1 MLRRSGFGFR
11 GGILE
16 GSALCRF
23 SFSYA
28 ATRSSSCFAKSTA
41 AAILSAESSV
51 SIVRR
56 PARPDSAT
64 VVLSASVLSPLLFSK
79 FTRSL
84 FLRSSSSI
92 STPALS
98 SNMESN
104 LFSFSSSRKKGS
116 LVRS

>member
-1 MLRRSGFGFR
+1 MLRRSGFGLS

-28 ATRSSSCFAKSTA
+28 AMRSSSCFAKSTA
-41 AAILSAESSV
+41 AQILSAESSV

-56 PARPDSAT
+56 PARPDSA
-64 VVLSASVLSPLLFSK
+64 VVTLCASESSFVPFCKSN
-79 FTRSL
+79 RSL

-92 STPALS
+92 SMPAVS